1 MKLKD
6 LIFNREK
13 LRKYDELKE
22 WREYF
27 DDNKIIIDARGRK
40 YSRPCSNETINGF
53 EVVIDRLPDHIKQI
67 IVSALDTEINK
78 LDE

>member
-22 WREYF
+22 WKERFETAIF
-27 DDNKIIIDARGRK
+27 DV
-40 YSRPCSNETINGF
+40 SVF
-53 EVVIDRLPDHIKQI
+53 ECANPRIFAGNYVMIPDHIKQI
-67 IVSALDTEINK
+67 IVDALQTEIAK
-78 LDE
+78 LDEE

>member
-22 WREYF
+22 WVDKLGDKNIFGGEYYIVKG
-27 DDNKIIIDARGRK
+27 D
-40 YSRPCSNETINGF
+40 
-53 EVVIDRLPDHIKQI
+53 VIGWVRIPNSIRDIF
-67 IVSALDTEINK
+67 VSALESEIAK